1 MNVAKLR
8 PGLGPS
14 YTTVYQNT
22 GWLFIPDSFSYQI
35 SSTQSDMKILAVTM
49 LLWFVKIYERNIS
62 NSLIIHKI
70 KTQEINTE
78 TEFGYVMKH
87 LHKIK
92 PTFILIFPLNTDLFE
107 MLYQTLGRVF
117 HQDIETP
124 RSC

>member
-1 MNVAKLR
+1 
-8 PGLGPS
+8 
-14 YTTVYQNT
+14 
-22 GWLFIPDSFSYQI
+22 
-35 SSTQSDMKILAVTM
+35 MKILAVIM

-62 NSLIIHKI
+62 DSLIIHKI